1 MNDKIIKR
9 ALEDLVLNDMF
20 QGKTIMIL
28 GPRQVGKTTLIT
40 RVQSEVTER
49 NIVLNGDNPGDREI
63 LNGISSGR
71 ARQLFPDRAVLYI
84 DEAQRLEN
92 SGLTLKVIHDSC
104 PHLQMIVTGSGAF
117 ELSDRIREP
126 MTGRKFTWHLYPL
139 SAHEIASDTSLVDYI
154 RNIDQRLIFG
164 SYPDVINYA
173 GSEPRVLNELVTD
186 YLFKDVF
193 MLRDIRKP
201 ERIENL
207 VKALAFQIGREVSNR
222 ELANSLQID
231 KETVERYIRLLE
243 DNLIVFR
250 LPSFSRNLRNELKR
264 SKKIYFYDTGIRNAV
279 IQRFAPMAL
288 RDDQGMLWENF
299 LLTERLRFN
308 HYRSYLAN
316 MYFWR
321 TTSRQEIDYIEEHEG
336 LVSAYEFKWNPRSKA
351 RIPAGF
357 IEAYQPE
364 KKDVIT
370 RDNFLPFLGVG

>member
-104 PHLQMIVTGSGAF
+104 PHLQMIVTGSSAF

-139 SAHEIASDTSLVDYI
+139 SAHEIASDTSRVDYI

-364 KKDVIT
+364 KKGVIT

>member
-104 PHLQMIVTGSGAF
+104 PHLQMIVTGSSAF
-117 ELSDRIREP
+117 ELSDKIREP

-139 SAHEIASDTSLVDYI
+139 SAHEIASDTSRVDYI